1 MKYVIVGYTSDIDI
15 KTNTA
20 KIRYAKIHFAKTEL
34 FELFDQIPVL
44 DDWVDDVR
52 EATAFHSRDEA
63 DEIVYDLMHM
73 TSNSVDFGKPYVIS
87 YGIAE

>member
-20 KIRYAKIHFAKTEL
+20 KIRYAKIHFAKNEL
-34 FELFDQIPVL
+34 SNQLPVL
-44 DDWVDDVR
+44 DDWVDNVSD
-52 EATAFHSRDEA
+52 ATAFHSREA
-63 DEIVYDLMHM
+63 ADDVAYDLMHM
-73 TSNSVDFGKPYVIS
+73 TSSSADFCKPYVVS

>member
-1 MKYVIVGYTSDIDI
+1 MKYVIVCYTSDIDI

-20 KIRYAKIHFAKTEL
+20 KIRYAHFAKAEL
-34 FELFDQIPVL
+34 NNRIQVL

-52 EATAFHSRDEA
+52 DATAFHSRKAA
-63 DEIVYDLMHM
+63 DDVAYELMYM
-73 TSNSVDFGKPYVIS
+73 TSDSADFSKPYVVS

>member
-20 KIRYAKIHFAKTEL
+20 KIRYAHFAKAEL
-34 FELFDQIPVL
+34 NNQIPVL

-52 EATAFHSRDEA
+52 DAIAFHSREA
-63 DEIVYDLMHM
+63 ADDVAYDLMHM
-73 TSNSVDFGKPYVIS
+73 TSDSADFSKPYAVS

>member
-1 MKYVIVGYTSDIDI
+1 MKYVIVCYTSDIDI

-34 FELFDQIPVL
+34 DNQSPVL
-44 DDWVDDVR
+44 DNWVDDVL
-52 EATAFHSRDEA
+52 EATAFYSRKVA
-63 DEIVYDLMHM
+63 DDVAYDLMHM
-73 TSNSVDFGKPYVIS
+73 TSDSADFSKPYVVS

>member
-34 FELFDQIPVL
+34 NSQIPVL
-44 DDWVDDVR
+44 DDWVDDIR
-52 EATAFHSRDEA
+52 DATAFHSRKAA
-63 DEIVYDLMHM
+63 DDIAYDLMHM
-73 TSNSVDFGKPYVIS
+73 TSNSADFGKPYVVS
-87 YGIAE
+87 YGIVE

>member
-20 KIRYAKIHFAKTEL
+20 KIRYAHFAKTESNN
-34 FELFDQIPVL
+34 QTPVL
-44 DDWVDDVR
+44 DDWVDDVL
-52 EATAFHSRDEA
+52 EATAFHSREEA
-63 DEIVYDLMHM
+63 DDVAYDLMHM
-73 TSNSVDFGKPYVIS
+73 TSNSADFSKPYVVS

>member
-20 KIRYAKIHFAKTEL
+20 KIRYAKIHFTKNEL
-34 FELFDQIPVL
+34 NNQLQVL
-44 DDWVDDVR
+44 DDWVDDVSD
-52 EATAFHSRDEA
+52 ATAFHSREA
-63 DEIVYDLMHM
+63 ADNVAYDLMHM
-73 TSNSVDFGKPYVIS
+73 TSSSADFCKPYVVS

>member
-34 FELFDQIPVL
+34 NNQILVL

-52 EATAFHSRDEA
+52 DATAFHSRNAA
-63 DEIVYDLMHM
+63 DDIAHDLMHM
-73 TSNSVDFGKPYVIS
+73 TSDSADFCKPYAVS

>member
-15 KTNTA
+15 KTNTT

-34 FELFDQIPVL
+34 NNQIQVL

-52 EATAFHSRDEA
+52 DATAFYSREA
-63 DEIVYDLMHM
+63 ADDVAYDLMHM
-73 TSNSVDFGKPYVIS
+73 TFSSADFCKPYVVS

>member
-15 KTNTA
+15 KTNAA
-20 KIRYAKIHFAKTEL
+20 KIRYAHFAKAEPNS
-34 FELFDQIPVL
+34 QIPVL

-52 EATAFHSRDEA
+52 DATAFHSRKAA
-63 DEIVYDLMHM
+63 DDIAYDLMHM
-73 TSNSVDFGKPYVIS
+73 TSNSADFSKPYVVS